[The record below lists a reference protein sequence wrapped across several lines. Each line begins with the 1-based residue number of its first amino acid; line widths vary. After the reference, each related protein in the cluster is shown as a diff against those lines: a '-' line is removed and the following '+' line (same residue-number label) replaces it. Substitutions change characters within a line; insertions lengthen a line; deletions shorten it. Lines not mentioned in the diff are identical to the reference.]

1 MITSNSANI
10 CDQPLEN
17 KGVKEVNTIVNTIWE
32 VFDRFIRLNNSKAH
46 PALFQKQKNP
56 KIKETNK
63 CNCNDNK

>member
-46 PALFQKQKNP
+46 PALIQKQKKP
-56 KIKETNK
+56 
-63 CNCNDNK
+63 